1 MAAVSITCPAC
12 RKRIKA
18 REEHLGRKIRCP
30 NCQNSFVAEADA
42 EETDAPIAFADDDKP
57 KAKPA
62 KPKPTAAMKAEKP
75 AEPKPVETKA
85 PESKP
90 VDVAAYGIETIDTQ
104 ARCPN
109 CAELMADPTAI
120 ICIHCGYNTLTRTYG
135 KTRRVYAASR
145 EEILQHLMPAMLFS
159 AAFLALVLVVLW
171 YNTVV
176 PPAFNGT
183 RSDWVVHESLRMW
196 STMVI
201 VAFLWWFGFFAF
213 RTFVLHPLPEEVEK
227 E

>member
-12 RKRIKA
+12 RKRIKG

-30 NCQNSFVAEADA
+30 NCQNAFVAEADA
-42 EETDAPIAFADDDKP
+42 DETDAPLAFADDKP

-62 KPKPTAAMKAEKP
+62 KPKPAAAVKASAP
-75 AEPKPVETKA
+75 A
-85 PESKP
+85 P
-90 VDVAAYGIETIDTQ
+90 VDDVSYGIENIDTE

-135 KTRRVYAASR
+135 KTKRVYAATT
-145 EEILQHLMPAMLFS
+145 EEIVQHLLPAIIFS
-159 AAFLALVLVVLW
+159 VIFVALVLVVLW

-176 PPAFNGT
+176 PPMFNGT

-201 VAFLWWFGFFAF
+201 VGFLWWFGFFAF
-213 RTFVLHPLPEEVEK
+213 RTFALQPLPEEVEK

>member
-1 MAAVSITCPAC
+1 MHGDLTMAAVSITCPGC
-12 RKRIKA
+12 RKRIKG

-30 NCQNSFVAEADA
+30 NCQNSFIAEADA
-42 EETDAPIAFADDDKP
+42 DEADAPLAFADDDKP

-62 KPKPTAAMKAEKP
+62 KAK
-75 AEPKPVETKA
+75 PKPVAEVKTPA
-85 PESKP
+85 PAA
-90 VDVAAYGIETIDTQ
+90 VDDAQYGVETIDTA

-135 KTRRVYAASR
+135 KTRKVYAASST
-145 EEILQHLMPAMLFS
+145 EIVQHLAPAILFS
-159 AAFLALVLVVLW
+159 SIFVALVLVVLW

-176 PPAFNGT
+176 PPMFNGT
-183 RSDWVVHESLRMW
+183 SRDWVVHESLRMW
-196 STMVI
+196 SAMII
-201 VAFLWWFGFFAF
+201 VGFLWWFGFYAFKTFA
-213 RTFVLHPLPEEVEK
+213 LQPMPEEVEK